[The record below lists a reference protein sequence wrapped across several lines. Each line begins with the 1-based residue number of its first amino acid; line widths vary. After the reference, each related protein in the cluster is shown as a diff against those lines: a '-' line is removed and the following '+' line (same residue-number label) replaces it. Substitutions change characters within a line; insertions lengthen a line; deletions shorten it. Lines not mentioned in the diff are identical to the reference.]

1 MSSISNKESAG
12 NREIL
17 YKNLFYNAEL
27 FSRRFPELSAALG
40 LDSEIGI
47 KQFAERIP
55 ESYYLEE
62 AKLKEKD
69 KKIFTARINGKYL
82 HSKYNP
88 INEAEKN
95 ISLDFFKDKKAKSS
109 CVFCGLGLGYAQELY
124 AKKYP
129 KSSLII
135 IEPDLFVFFLF
146 LQSRPLDDFF
156 MHENLILLLGLY
168 PKDVLDFF
176 ESKSFFDIPI
186 FKIQSL
192 IDVSSSWFSE
202 FEALK
207 KRRNEKTNLNKN
219 TLKKFGKL
227 WLKNFLKNMKQTE
240 GLLGINKIE
249 NIFASCP
256 ALIIAAGPGLDSTI
270 NLVKENED
278 KFIIIAADTA
288 VRACHRHGLK
298 PDFILL
304 MDAQYWNYFH
314 LADLDISDSILITES
329 SVYPAVFR
337 LKTKAKFLCTS
348 MFPLA
353 QYIEKLIGEKGKL
366 VTGGSVA
373 TACWDFARILG
384 CHEIIFAGLDLAFPD
399 FQTHFKGSRFEEDV
413 NAFSN
418 RFFPSETASHLS
430 LYSASPQLKEG
441 YEGKVLSDKR
451 MQMYAWWFES
461 KIAEFPDI
469 KTYNLLPRGL
479 KIPNMPALSMEE
491 FLIKAKASPLSK
503 KIKIEKMSALPN
515 LSSKKEDSL
524 GQASPNLSSAL
535 KELSGDLEKTMK
547 FAKEGMDIC
556 RNLLDSLKTGKPLED
571 SIINKSMENLNLI
584 DEKIKTDKTNTII
597 GFDLLLDE
605 DENKPL
611 KSESFTSVYEEN
623 FLIYKKI
630 YETCAL
636 IYPLKI
642 KR

>member
-1 MSSISNKESAG
+1 M
-12 NREIL
+12 
-17 YKNLFYNAEL
+17 
-27 FSRRFPELSAALG
+27 
-40 LDSEIGI
+40 
-47 KQFAERIP
+47 
-55 ESYYLEE
+55 
-62 AKLKEKD
+62 
-69 KKIFTARINGKYL
+69 
-82 HSKYNP
+82 
-88 INEAEKN
+88 
-95 ISLDFFKDKKAKSS
+95 
-109 CVFCGLGLGYAQELY
+109 GYAQELY

-186 FKIQSL
+186 FKIHSL
-192 IDVSSSWFSE
+192 IDVSASWFSE

-227 WLKNFLKNMKQTE
+227 WLKNFLKNKTQVE
-240 GLLGINKIE
+240 NLPGILHLKNL
-249 NIFASCP
+249 FYSYPCM
-256 ALIIAAGPGLDSTI
+256 IIAAGPGLDDTI

-288 VRACHRHGLK
+288 VRDCHRHCLK

-304 MDAQYWNYFH
+304 MDAQYWNYLH

-337 LKTKAKFLCTS
+337 LKTRAKFLCTS

-353 QYIEKLIGEKGKL
+353 QYIENLIGEKGKL

-384 CHEIIFAGLDLAFPD
+384 CPEIIFAGLDLAFSD

-451 MQMYAWWFES
+451 MEMYAWWFES

-469 KTYNLLPRGL
+469 KTYKLLPRGL
-479 KIPNMPALSMEE
+479 KIPNMPALSKEG
-491 FLIKAKASPLSK
+491 FLLKADNSSYSA
-503 KIKIEKMSALPN
+503 KIKKEKLNALCFLKNTNRFKENKRSLDSAM
-515 LSSKKEDSL
+515 
-524 GQASPNLSSAL
+524 
-535 KELSGDLEKTMK
+535 KELKADMETTKNIS
-547 FAKEGMDIC
+547 KEAMNIC
-556 RNLLDSLKTGKPLED
+556 ETILSLLKSKNHIEEDFFKD
-571 SIINKSMENLNLI
+571 SIKKLNLI
-584 DEKIKTDKTNTII
+584 DEKIKTDKTNAII
-597 GFDLLLDE
+597 GFDLLLRE
-605 DENKPL
+605 DSGK
-611 KSESFTSVYEEN
+611 ESGPNAKQPISVYEEN
-623 FLIYKKI
+623 LLLYKKI
-630 YETCAL
+630 YEVCSAL
-636 IYPLKI
+636 TGFNF
-642 KR
+642 

>member
-1 MSSISNKESAG
+1 MSSISNKESTD

-27 FSRRFPELSAALG
+27 FSCRFPELSAALG

-47 KQFAERIP
+47 KQFAERISK
-55 ESYYLEE
+55 SYYLEE
-62 AKLKEKD
+62 TKLKEKD
-69 KKIFTARINGKYL
+69 KKIFTACINGKYI

-88 INEAEKN
+88 ISEAEKN
-95 ISLDFFKDKKAKSS
+95 ISLDFFEDKKAKSS
-109 CVFCGLGLGYAQELY
+109 CVFYGLGLGYTQELY

-192 IDVSSSWFSE
+192 IDVSASWFSE

-227 WLKNFLKNMKQTE
+227 WLKNFLKNMEQTE
-240 GLLGINKIE
+240 GLFGINKIE

-256 ALIIAAGPGLDSTI
+256 ALIIAAGPGLDDTI

-288 VRACHRHGLK
+288 VRACHRHGLR

-304 MDAQYWNYFH
+304 MDAQYWNYLH

-337 LKTKAKFLCTS
+337 LKTRAKFLCTS

-353 QYIEKLIGEKGKL
+353 QYIENLIGEKGKL

-373 TACWDFARILG
+373 TACWDFARLLG
-384 CHEIIFAGLDLAFPD
+384 CPEIIFAGLDLAFPD

-451 MQMYAWWFES
+451 MEMYAWWFES

-469 KTYNLLPRGL
+469 KTYKLLPRGL
-479 KIPNMPALSMEE
+479 KIPNMPALSKEE
-491 FLIKAKASPLSK
+491 FLLKADNSSYSA
-503 KIKIEKMSALPN
+503 KIKKEKLNALCFLKN
-515 LSSKKEDSL
+515 TNRFKENKRSLDSVM
-524 GQASPNLSSAL
+524 
-535 KELSGDLEKTMK
+535 KELKANMETTKNIS
-547 FAKEGMDIC
+547 KEAMNIC
-556 RNLLDSLKTGKPLED
+556 ETILALLKSKNHIEEDFFKD
-571 SIINKSMENLNLI
+571 SIKKLNLI
-584 DEKIKTDKTNTII
+584 DEKIKTDKTNAII
-597 GFDLLLDE
+597 GFDLLLRE
-605 DENKPL
+605 DSGK
-611 KSESFTSVYEEN
+611 ESGPNAKQPISVYEEN
-623 FLIYKKI
+623 LLLYKKI
-630 YETCAL
+630 YEACSAL
-636 IYPLKI
+636 TGFNF
-642 KR
+642 

>member
-40 LDSEIGI
+40 LDSKIGI

-55 ESYYLEE
+55 KSYYLEE
-62 AKLKEKD
+62 TKLKEKD

-88 INEAEKN
+88 ISEAEKN
-95 ISLDFFKDKKAKSS
+95 LSLDFFEDKTAKSS
-109 CVFCGLGLGYAQELY
+109 CVFYGLGLGYAQELY

-186 FKIQSL
+186 FKIQSV

-227 WLKNFLKNMKQTE
+227 WLKNFLKNMKQAE
-240 GLLGINKIE
+240 DLLGINKIE

-256 ALIIAAGPGLDSTI
+256 ALIIAAGPGLDDTI

-288 VRACHRHGLK
+288 VRACHRHCLK

-304 MDAQYWNYFH
+304 MDAQYWNYLH

-337 LKTKAKFLCTS
+337 LKTRAKFLCTS

-353 QYIEKLIGEKGKL
+353 QYIENLIGEKGKL

-384 CHEIIFAGLDLAFPD
+384 CPEIIFAGLDLAFSD

-451 MQMYAWWFES
+451 MEMYAWWFES

-469 KTYNLLPRGL
+469 KTYKLLPRGL
-479 KIPNMPALSMEE
+479 KIPNMPALSKEG
-491 FLIKAKASPLSK
+491 FLLKADNSSYSA
-503 KIKIEKMSALPN
+503 KIKKEKLNALCFLKNTNRFKENKRSLDSAM
-515 LSSKKEDSL
+515 
-524 GQASPNLSSAL
+524 
-535 KELSGDLEKTMK
+535 KELKADMETTKNIS
-547 FAKEGMDIC
+547 KEAMNIC
-556 RNLLDSLKTGKPLED
+556 ETILSLLKSKNHIEEDFFKD
-571 SIINKSMENLNLI
+571 SIKKLNLI
-584 DEKIKTDKTNTII
+584 DEKIKTDKTNAII
-597 GFDLLLDE
+597 GFDLLLRE
-605 DENKPL
+605 DSGK
-611 KSESFTSVYEEN
+611 ESGPNAKQPISVYEEN
-623 FLIYKKI
+623 LLLYKKI
-630 YETCAL
+630 YEVCSAL
-636 IYPLKI
+636 TGFNF
-642 KR
+642 

>member
-27 FSRRFPELSAALG
+27 FSCRFPELSAALG

-47 KQFAERIP
+47 KQFAERISK
-55 ESYYLEE
+55 SYYLEE
-62 AKLKEKD
+62 TKLKEKD
-69 KKIFTARINGKYL
+69 KKIFTACINGKYI

-88 INEAEKN
+88 ISEAEKN
-95 ISLDFFKDKKAKSS
+95 ISLDFFEDKKAKSS
-109 CVFCGLGLGYAQELY
+109 CVFYGLGLGYTQELY

-176 ESKSFFDIPI
+176 ESKSFFALPI
-186 FKIQSL
+186 FKIHSL
-192 IDVSSSWFSE
+192 IDVSASWFSE

-227 WLKNFLKNMKQTE
+227 WLKNFLKNKTQVE
-240 GLLGINKIE
+240 NLPGILHLKNL
-249 NIFASCP
+249 FYSYPCM
-256 ALIIAAGPGLDSTI
+256 IIAAGPGLDDTI

-288 VRACHRHGLK
+288 VRACHRHNLK

-304 MDAQYWNYFH
+304 MDAQYWNYLH

-337 LKTKAKFLCTS
+337 LKTRAKFLCTS

-353 QYIEKLIGEKGKL
+353 QYIENLIGEKGKL

-384 CHEIIFAGLDLAFPD
+384 CPEIIFAGLDLAFSD

-451 MQMYAWWFES
+451 MEMYAWWFES

-469 KTYNLLPRGL
+469 KTYKLLPRGL
-479 KIPNMPALSMEE
+479 KIPNMPALSKEG
-491 FLIKAKASPLSK
+491 FLLKADNSSYSA
-503 KIKIEKMSALPN
+503 KIKKEKLNALCFLKNTNRFKENKRSLDSAM
-515 LSSKKEDSL
+515 
-524 GQASPNLSSAL
+524 
-535 KELSGDLEKTMK
+535 KELKADMETTKNIS
-547 FAKEGMDIC
+547 KEAMNIC
-556 RNLLDSLKTGKPLED
+556 ETILSLLKSKNHIEEDFFKD
-571 SIINKSMENLNLI
+571 SIKKLNLI
-584 DEKIKTDKTNTII
+584 DEKIKTDKTNAII
-597 GFDLLLDE
+597 GFDLLLRE
-605 DENKPL
+605 DSGK
-611 KSESFTSVYEEN
+611 ESGPNAKQPISVYEEN
-623 FLIYKKI
+623 LLLYKKI
-630 YETCAL
+630 YEVCSAL
-636 IYPLKI
+636 TGFNF
-642 KR
+642 

>member
-27 FSRRFPELSAALG
+27 FTCRFPELSAALG

-62 AKLKEKD
+62 AKLKETD

-88 INEAEKN
+88 ISEAEKN
-95 ISLDFFKDKKAKSS
+95 ISLDFFEDKKAKSS

-156 MHENLILLLGLY
+156 MHENLILL
-168 PKDVLDFF
+168 
-176 ESKSFFDIPI
+176 

-192 IDVSSSWFSE
+192 IEVSSSWFSE

-227 WLKNFLKNMKQTE
+227 WLKNFLKNMEQTE
-240 GLLGINKIE
+240 GLFGINKIE

-256 ALIIAAGPGLDSTI
+256 ALIIAAGPGLDDTI

-288 VRACHRHGLK
+288 VRACHRHCLK

-304 MDAQYWNYFH
+304 MDAQYWNYLH

-337 LKTKAKFLCTS
+337 LTTRAKFLCTS

-384 CHEIIFAGLDLAFPD
+384 CSEIIFAGLDLAFPD

-430 LYSASPQLKEG
+430 LYAASPPLKEG

-461 KIAEFPDI
+461 KIAEFPDV

-479 KIPNMPALSMEE
+479 KIPNMPAISMEE
-491 FLIKAKASPLSK
+491 FLLKAKASPLSK
-503 KIKIEKMSALPN
+503 KIKIEKMGALPD
-515 LSSKKEDSL
+515 LSSYKKEDSFS
-524 GQASPNLSSAL
+524 SPSLSSAL
-535 KELSGDLEKTMK
+535 KELSTDLEKTMK
-547 FAKEGMDIC
+547 LAKEGMDIC
-556 RNLLDSLKTGKPLED
+556 RNLLDSLKNEKPLED

-605 DENKPL
+605 DETKPL
-611 KSESFTSVYEEN
+611 KSKSFISVYEEN

>member
-27 FSRRFPELSAALG
+27 FNCRFPELSAALG

-62 AKLKEKD
+62 AKLKETD

-88 INEAEKN
+88 ISEAEKN
-95 ISLDFFKDKKAKSS
+95 ITLDFFEDKKAKSS

-176 ESKSFFDIPI
+176 ESKSFFDIPA
-186 FKIQSL
+186 FKIQPL

-202 FEALK
+202 FETLK

-227 WLKNFLKNMKQTE
+227 WLKNFLKNIKQTE

-256 ALIIAAGPGLDSTI
+256 ALIIAAGPGLDGTI

-304 MDAQYWNYFH
+304 MDAQYWNYLH

-337 LKTKAKFLCTS
+337 LKTRAKFLCTS

-353 QYIEKLIGEKGKL
+353 QYIENLIGEKGKL

-384 CHEIIFAGLDLAFPD
+384 CPEIIFAGLDLAFSD

-451 MQMYAWWFES
+451 MEMYAWWFES

-469 KTYNLLPRGL
+469 KTYKLLPRGL
-479 KIPNMPALSMEE
+479 KIPNMPALSKEG
-491 FLIKAKASPLSK
+491 FLLKADNSSYSA
-503 KIKIEKMSALPN
+503 KIKKEKLNALCFLKNTNRFKENKRSLDSAM
-515 LSSKKEDSL
+515 
-524 GQASPNLSSAL
+524 
-535 KELSGDLEKTMK
+535 KELKADMETTKNIS
-547 FAKEGMDIC
+547 KEAMNIC
-556 RNLLDSLKTGKPLED
+556 ETILSLLKSKNHIEEDFFKD
-571 SIINKSMENLNLI
+571 SIKKLNLI
-584 DEKIKTDKTNTII
+584 DEKIKTNKTNAII
-597 GFDLLLDE
+597 GFDLLLR
-605 DENKPL
+605 ENSGK
-611 KSESFTSVYEEN
+611 ESGPNAKQPISVYEEN
-623 FLIYKKI
+623 LLLYKKI
-630 YETCAL
+630 YEVCSAL
-636 IYPLKI
+636 TGFNF
-642 KR
+642 

>member
-1 MSSISNKESAG
+1 ME
-12 NREIL
+12 
-17 YKNLFYNAEL
+17 
-27 FSRRFPELSAALG
+27 
-40 LDSEIGI
+40 
-47 KQFAERIP
+47 
-55 ESYYLEE
+55 
-62 AKLKEKD
+62 
-69 KKIFTARINGKYL
+69 
-82 HSKYNP
+82 
-88 INEAEKN
+88 
-95 ISLDFFKDKKAKSS
+95 
-109 CVFCGLGLGYAQELY
+109 
-124 AKKYP
+124 
-129 KSSLII
+129 
-135 IEPDLFVFFLF
+135 
-146 LQSRPLDDFF
+146 
-156 MHENLILLLGLY
+156 
-168 PKDVLDFF
+168 
-176 ESKSFFDIPI
+176 
-186 FKIQSL
+186 
-192 IDVSSSWFSE
+192 
-202 FEALK
+202 
-207 KRRNEKTNLNKN
+207 
-219 TLKKFGKL
+219 
-227 WLKNFLKNMKQTE
+227 QTE

-256 ALIIAAGPGLDSTI
+256 ALIIAAGPGLDDTI

-304 MDAQYWNYFH
+304 MDAQYWNYLH

-384 CHEIIFAGLDLAFPD
+384 CSEIIFAGLDLAFPD

-461 KIAEFPDI
+461 KIAEFPDV

-491 FLIKAKASPLSK
+491 FLLKAKASPLSK
-503 KIKIEKMSALPN
+503 KIKIEKMGALPN
-515 LSSKKEDSL
+515 LSSYKKEGSFSSPSL
-524 GQASPNLSSAL
+524 STAL
-535 KELSGDLEKTMK
+535 KELSTDLEKTMK
-547 FAKEGMDIC
+547 LAKEGMDIC
-556 RNLLDSLKTGKPLED
+556 LNLLDSLKTGKPLED
-571 SIINKSMENLNLI
+571 SIIKKSMENLNLI

-605 DENKPL
+605 DETKPL
-611 KSESFTSVYEEN
+611 KSKSFTSVYEEN

>member
-40 LDSEIGI
+40 LDSKIGI

-55 ESYYLEE
+55 KSYYLEE
-62 AKLKEKD
+62 TKLKEKD

-88 INEAEKN
+88 ISEAEKN
-95 ISLDFFKDKKAKSS
+95 LSLDFFEDKTAKSS

-186 FKIQSL
+186 FKIHSL
-192 IDVSSSWFSE
+192 IDVSASWFSE

-227 WLKNFLKNMKQTE
+227 WLKNFLKNKTQVE
-240 GLLGINKIE
+240 NLPGILHLKNL
-249 NIFASCP
+249 FYSYPCM
-256 ALIIAAGPGLDSTI
+256 IIAAGPGLDDTI

-278 KFIIIAADTA
+278 KFIIITADTA
-288 VRACHRHGLK
+288 VRACHRHCLK

-304 MDAQYWNYFH
+304 MDAQYWNYLH

-337 LKTKAKFLCTS
+337 LKTRAKFLCTS

-353 QYIEKLIGEKGKL
+353 QYIENLIGEKGKL

-384 CHEIIFAGLDLAFPD
+384 CPEIIFAGLDLAFSD

-451 MQMYAWWFES
+451 MEMYAWWFES

-469 KTYNLLPRGL
+469 KTYKLLPRGL
-479 KIPNMPALSMEE
+479 KIPNMPALSKEG
-491 FLIKAKASPLSK
+491 FLLKADNSSYSA
-503 KIKIEKMSALPN
+503 KIKKEKLNALCFLKNTNRFKENKRSLDSAM
-515 LSSKKEDSL
+515 
-524 GQASPNLSSAL
+524 
-535 KELSGDLEKTMK
+535 KELKADMETTKNIS
-547 FAKEGMDIC
+547 KEAMNIC
-556 RNLLDSLKTGKPLED
+556 ETILSLLKSKNHIEEDFFKD
-571 SIINKSMENLNLI
+571 SIKKLNLI
-584 DEKIKTDKTNTII
+584 DEKIKTDKTNAII
-597 GFDLLLDE
+597 GFDLLLRE
-605 DENKPL
+605 DSGK
-611 KSESFTSVYEEN
+611 ESGPNAKQPISVYEEN
-623 FLIYKKI
+623 LLLYKKI
-630 YETCAL
+630 YEVCSAL
-636 IYPLKI
+636 TGFNF
-642 KR
+642 

>member
-40 LDSEIGI
+40 LDSKIGI

-55 ESYYLEE
+55 KSYYLEE
-62 AKLKEKD
+62 TKLKEKD

-88 INEAEKN
+88 ISEAEKN
-95 ISLDFFKDKKAKSS
+95 LSLDFFEDKTAKSS
-109 CVFCGLGLGYAQELY
+109 CVFYGLGLGYAQELY

-186 FKIQSL
+186 FKIHSL
-192 IDVSSSWFSE
+192 IDVSASWFSE

-227 WLKNFLKNMKQTE
+227 WLKNFLKNKTQVE
-240 GLLGINKIE
+240 NLPGILHLKNL
-249 NIFASCP
+249 FYSYPCM
-256 ALIIAAGPGLDSTI
+256 IIAAGPGLDDTI

-278 KFIIIAADTA
+278 KFIIITADTA

-304 MDAQYWNYFH
+304 MDAQYWNYLH

-337 LKTKAKFLCTS
+337 LKTRAKFLCTS

-353 QYIEKLIGEKGKL
+353 QYIENLIGEKGKL

-384 CHEIIFAGLDLAFPD
+384 CPEIIFAGLDLAFSD

-451 MQMYAWWFES
+451 MEMYAWWFES

-469 KTYNLLPRGL
+469 KTYKLLPRGL
-479 KIPNMPALSMEE
+479 KIPNMPALSKEG
-491 FLIKAKASPLSK
+491 FLLKADNSSYSA
-503 KIKIEKMSALPN
+503 KIKKEKLNALCFLKNTNRFKENKRSLDSAM
-515 LSSKKEDSL
+515 
-524 GQASPNLSSAL
+524 
-535 KELSGDLEKTMK
+535 KELKADMETTKNIS
-547 FAKEGMDIC
+547 KEAMNIC
-556 RNLLDSLKTGKPLED
+556 ETILSLLKSKNHIEEDFFKD
-571 SIINKSMENLNLI
+571 SIKKLNLI
-584 DEKIKTDKTNTII
+584 DEKIKTDKTNAII
-597 GFDLLLDE
+597 GFDLLLRE
-605 DENKPL
+605 DSGK
-611 KSESFTSVYEEN
+611 ESGPNAKQPISVYEEN
-623 FLIYKKI
+623 LLLYKKI
-630 YETCAL
+630 YEVCSAL
-636 IYPLKI
+636 TGFNF
-642 KR
+642 

>member
-88 INEAEKN
+88 ISEAEKN
-95 ISLDFFKDKKAKSS
+95 ISLDFFEDKTAKSS
-109 CVFCGLGLGYAQELY
+109 CVFYGLGLGYTQELY
-124 AKKYP
+124 AKKNP

-176 ESKSFFDIPI
+176 ESKSLFDIPI

-192 IDVSSSWFSE
+192 IDVSASWFSE

-227 WLKNFLKNMKQTE
+227 WLKNFLKNKTQVE
-240 GLLGINKIE
+240 NLPGILHLKNL
-249 NIFASCP
+249 FYSYPCM
-256 ALIIAAGPGLDSTI
+256 IIAAGPGLDDTI

-304 MDAQYWNYFH
+304 MDAQYWNYLH

-353 QYIEKLIGEKGKL
+353 QYIENLIGEKGKL

-384 CHEIIFAGLDLAFPD
+384 CPEIIFAGLDLAFSD

-451 MQMYAWWFES
+451 MEMYAWWFES

-469 KTYNLLPRGL
+469 KTYKLLPRGL
-479 KIPNMPALSMEE
+479 KIPNMPALSKEE
-491 FLIKAKASPLSK
+491 FLLKADNSSYSA
-503 KIKIEKMSALPN
+503 KIKKEKLNALCFLKNTNRFKENKRSLDSAM
-515 LSSKKEDSL
+515 
-524 GQASPNLSSAL
+524 
-535 KELSGDLEKTMK
+535 KELKADMETTENIS
-547 FAKEGMDIC
+547 KEAMNIC
-556 RNLLDSLKTGKPLED
+556 ETILSLLKSKNHIEEDFFKD
-571 SIINKSMENLNLI
+571 SIKKLNLI
-584 DEKIKTDKTNTII
+584 DEKIKTDKTNAII
-597 GFDLLLDE
+597 GFDLLLRE
-605 DENKPL
+605 DSGK
-611 KSESFTSVYEEN
+611 ESGPNAKQPISVYEEN
-623 FLIYKKI
+623 LLLYKKI
-630 YETCAL
+630 YEVCSAL
-636 IYPLKI
+636 TGFNF
-642 KR
+642 

>member
-55 ESYYLEE
+55 KSYYLEE

-69 KKIFTARINGKYL
+69 KKIFTACLNGKYI

-88 INEAEKN
+88 ISEAEKN
-95 ISLDFFKDKKAKSS
+95 ISLDFFEDKKAKSS
-109 CVFCGLGLGYAQELY
+109 CVFYGLGLGYTQELY

-135 IEPDLFVFFLF
+135 IEPDLFIFFLF

-186 FKIQSL
+186 FKIHSL
-192 IDVSSSWFSE
+192 IDVSASWFSE

-227 WLKNFLKNMKQTE
+227 WLKNFLKNKTQVE
-240 GLLGINKIE
+240 NLPGILHLKNL
-249 NIFASCP
+249 FYSYPCM
-256 ALIIAAGPGLDSTI
+256 IIAAGPGLDDTI

-304 MDAQYWNYFH
+304 MDAQYWNYLH

-337 LKTKAKFLCTS
+337 LKTRAKFLCTS

-353 QYIEKLIGEKGKL
+353 QYIENLIGEKGKL

-384 CHEIIFAGLDLAFPD
+384 CPEIIFAGLDLAFSD

-451 MQMYAWWFES
+451 MEMYAWWFES

-469 KTYNLLPRGL
+469 KTYKLLPRGL
-479 KIPNMPALSMEE
+479 KIPNMPALSKEG
-491 FLIKAKASPLSK
+491 FLLKADNSSYSA
-503 KIKIEKMSALPN
+503 KIKKEKLNALCFLKNTNRFKENKRSLDSAM
-515 LSSKKEDSL
+515 
-524 GQASPNLSSAL
+524 
-535 KELSGDLEKTMK
+535 KELKADMETTKNIS
-547 FAKEGMDIC
+547 KEAMNIC
-556 RNLLDSLKTGKPLED
+556 ETILSLLKSKNHIEEDFFKD
-571 SIINKSMENLNLI
+571 SIKKLNLI
-584 DEKIKTDKTNTII
+584 DEKIKTDKTNAII
-597 GFDLLLDE
+597 GFDLLLRE
-605 DENKPL
+605 DSGK
-611 KSESFTSVYEEN
+611 ESGPNAKQPISVYEEN
-623 FLIYKKI
+623 LLLYKKI
-630 YETCAL
+630 YEVCSAL
-636 IYPLKI
+636 TGFNF
-642 KR
+642 

>member
-1 MSSISNKESAG
+1 LSSISNKESAG

-40 LDSEIGI
+40 LDSKIGI

-55 ESYYLEE
+55 KSYYLEE
-62 AKLKEKD
+62 TKLKEKD

-88 INEAEKN
+88 ISEAEKN
-95 ISLDFFKDKKAKSS
+95 LSLDFFEDKTAKSS
-109 CVFCGLGLGYAQELY
+109 CVFYGLGLGYAQELY

-186 FKIQSL
+186 FKIHSL
-192 IDVSSSWFSE
+192 IDVSASWFSE

-227 WLKNFLKNMKQTE
+227 WLKNFLKNKTQVE
-240 GLLGINKIE
+240 NLPGILHLKNL
-249 NIFASCP
+249 FYSYPCM
-256 ALIIAAGPGLDSTI
+256 IIAAGPGLDDTI

-278 KFIIIAADTA
+278 KFIIITADTA

-304 MDAQYWNYFH
+304 MDAQYWNYLH

-337 LKTKAKFLCTS
+337 LKTRAKFLCTS

-353 QYIEKLIGEKGKL
+353 QYIENLIGEKGKL

-384 CHEIIFAGLDLAFPD
+384 CPEIIFAGLDLAFSD

-451 MQMYAWWFES
+451 MEMYAWWFES

-469 KTYNLLPRGL
+469 KTYKLLPRGL
-479 KIPNMPALSMEE
+479 KIPNMPALSKEG
-491 FLIKAKASPLSK
+491 FLLKADNSSYSA
-503 KIKIEKMSALPN
+503 KIKKEKLNALCFLKNTNRFKENKRSLDSAM
-515 LSSKKEDSL
+515 
-524 GQASPNLSSAL
+524 
-535 KELSGDLEKTMK
+535 KELKADMETTKNIS
-547 FAKEGMDIC
+547 KEAMNIC
-556 RNLLDSLKTGKPLED
+556 ETILSLLKSKNHIEEDFFKD
-571 SIINKSMENLNLI
+571 SIKKLNLI
-584 DEKIKTDKTNTII
+584 DEKIKTDKTNAII
-597 GFDLLLDE
+597 GFDLLLRE
-605 DENKPL
+605 DSGK
-611 KSESFTSVYEEN
+611 ESGPNAKQPISVYEEN
-623 FLIYKKI
+623 LLLYKKI
-630 YETCAL
+630 YEVCSAL
-636 IYPLKI
+636 TGFNF
-642 KR
+642 

>member
-1 MSSISNKESAG
+1 MSSISNKE
-12 NREIL
+12 
-17 YKNLFYNAEL
+17 NLIYNAKL
-27 FSRRFPELSAALG
+27 FFKRFPELCTALG
-40 LDSEIGI
+40 LDSETGI
-47 KQFAERIP
+47 KKFAEKIP
-55 ESYYLEE
+55 ETYTLEE

-69 KKIFTARINGKYL
+69 KKIFTARINGKYI

-88 INEAEKN
+88 ISEAEKN
-95 ISLDFFKDKKAKSS
+95 ISLDFFEDKKTKSS
-109 CVFCGLGLGYAQELY
+109 CVFYGLGLGYTQELY
-124 AKKYP
+124 AKSNP

-156 MHENLILLLGLY
+156 MHENLMLLLGLY
-168 PKDVLDFF
+168 PKDILDFF
-176 ESKSFFDIPI
+176 ESKSFFDIPV

-192 IDVSSSWFSE
+192 IDVSPSWFSE
-202 FEALK
+202 LEALK

-227 WLKNFLKNMKQTE
+227 WLKNFFKNISRTE
-240 GLLGINKIE
+240 SLLGINKIE
-249 NIFASCP
+249 NIFSSYP
-256 ALIIAAGPGLDSTI
+256 ALIIAAGPGLDKTI
-270 NLVKENED
+270 NLIKENED

-288 VRACHRHGLK
+288 VRACHRQGLK

-304 MDAQYWNYFH
+304 MDAQYWNYLH

-337 LKTKAKFLCTS
+337 LKAAAEFLCTS

-353 QYIEKLIGEKGKL
+353 QYIENAIGEKGKL

-384 CHEIIFAGLDLAFPD
+384 CSEIIFAGLDLAFPD
-399 FQTHFKGSRFEEDV
+399 FQTHFKGSRFEEDL
-413 NAFSN
+413 NSFSN

-461 KIAEFPDI
+461 KIAEFPDV

-479 KIPNMPALSMEE
+479 KIPNMPAINMED

-503 KIKIEKMSALPN
+503 KIKIDKMKALIN
-515 LSSKKEDSL
+515 LTSKKEDSRTS
-524 GQASPNLSSAL
+524 ASLSSAL
-535 KELSGDLEKTMK
+535 KELSSDLERTMNL
-547 FAKEGMDIC
+547 AKEGMDIC
-556 RNLLDSLKTGKPLED
+556 RNILDSLQAGKPLED
-571 SIINKSMENLNLI
+571 SVISKSMESLNLI

-605 DENKPL
+605 DENKPIDG
-611 KSESFTSVYEEN
+611 KSFTSVYEEN
-623 FLIYKKI
+623 FFIYKKI

>member
-27 FSRRFPELSAALG
+27 FSCRFPELSAALG

-62 AKLKEKD
+62 TKLKEKD
-69 KKIFTARINGKYL
+69 KKIFTACINGKYL

-88 INEAEKN
+88 ISEAEKN
-95 ISLDFFKDKKAKSS
+95 ISLDFFEDKKAKSS
-109 CVFCGLGLGYAQELY
+109 CVFYGLGLGYTQELY

-176 ESKSFFDIPI
+176 ESKSFFALPI
-186 FKIQSL
+186 FKIHSL
-192 IDVSSSWFSE
+192 IDVSASWFSE

-227 WLKNFLKNMKQTE
+227 WLKNFLKNKTQVE
-240 GLLGINKIE
+240 NLPGILHLKNL
-249 NIFASCP
+249 FYSYPCM
-256 ALIIAAGPGLDSTI
+256 IIAAGPGLDDTI

-288 VRACHRHGLK
+288 VRACHRHNLK

-304 MDAQYWNYFH
+304 MDAQYWNYLH
-314 LADLDISDSILITES
+314 LADLDISDSVLITES
-329 SVYPAVFR
+329 SVYPAIFR

-353 QYIEKLIGEKGKL
+353 QYIENLIGEKGKL

-373 TACWDFARILG
+373 TACWDFARLLG
-384 CHEIIFAGLDLAFPD
+384 CSEIIFAGLDLAFPD

-451 MQMYAWWFES
+451 MEMYAWWFES

-469 KTYNLLPRGL
+469 KTYKLLPRGL
-479 KIPNMPALSMEE
+479 KIPNMPALSKEE
-491 FLIKAKASPLSK
+491 FLLKADNSFYSA
-503 KIKIEKMSALPN
+503 KIKKEKLNALCFLKN
-515 LSSKKEDSL
+515 TNRFKENKRSLDSVM
-524 GQASPNLSSAL
+524 
-535 KELSGDLEKTMK
+535 KELKADMETTKNIS
-547 FAKEGMDIC
+547 KEAMNIC
-556 RNLLDSLKTGKPLED
+556 ETILSLLKSKNHIEEDFFKD
-571 SIINKSMENLNLI
+571 SIKKLNLI
-584 DEKIKTDKTNTII
+584 DEKIKTDRTNTII
-597 GFDLLLDE
+597 GFDLLLRE
-605 DENKPL
+605 DSGK
-611 KSESFTSVYEEN
+611 ESGPNTKQPISVYEEN
-623 FLIYKKI
+623 LLLYKKI
-630 YETCAL
+630 YEVCSAL
-636 IYPLKI
+636 TGFNF
-642 KR
+642 

>member
-27 FSRRFPELSAALG
+27 FTRRFPELSAALG

-47 KQFAERIP
+47 KQFAERISK
-55 ESYYLEE
+55 SYYLEE
-62 AKLKEKD
+62 TKLKEKD
-69 KKIFTARINGKYL
+69 KKIFTACINGKYI

-88 INEAEKN
+88 ISEAEKN
-95 ISLDFFKDKKAKSS
+95 ISLDFFEDKKAKSS
-109 CVFCGLGLGYAQELY
+109 CVFYGLGLGYTQELY

-176 ESKSFFDIPI
+176 ESKSFFALPI
-186 FKIQSL
+186 FKIHSL
-192 IDVSSSWFSE
+192 IDVSASWFSE

-227 WLKNFLKNMKQTE
+227 WLKNFLKNKTQVE
-240 GLLGINKIE
+240 NLPGILHLKNL
-249 NIFASCP
+249 FYSYPCM
-256 ALIIAAGPGLDSTI
+256 IIAAGPGLDDTI

-304 MDAQYWNYFH
+304 MDAQYWNYLH

-353 QYIEKLIGEKGKL
+353 QYIENLIGEKGKL

-384 CHEIIFAGLDLAFPD
+384 CPEIIFAGLDLAFSD

-451 MQMYAWWFES
+451 MEMYAWWFES

-469 KTYNLLPRGL
+469 KTYKLLPRGL
-479 KIPNMPALSMEE
+479 KIPNMPALSKEGFLLKADNSSYSAKIKKEKLNALCFLKNTNRFKENKRSLDSAMKELKADMETTE
-491 FLIKAKASPLSK
+491 NISKEAMNICETILSLLKSK
-503 KIKIEKMSALPN
+503 KHIE
-515 LSSKKEDSL
+515 EDFF
-524 GQASPNLSSAL
+524 
-535 KELSGDLEKTMK
+535 K
-547 FAKEGMDIC
+547 
-556 RNLLDSLKTGKPLED
+556 D
-571 SIINKSMENLNLI
+571 SIKKLNLI
-584 DEKIKTDKTNTII
+584 DEKIKTDKTNAII
-597 GFDLLLDE
+597 GFDLLLRE
-605 DENKPL
+605 DSGK
-611 KSESFTSVYEEN
+611 ESGPNAKQPISVYEEN
-623 FLIYKKI
+623 LLLYKKI
-630 YETCAL
+630 YEVCSAL
-636 IYPLKI
+636 TGFNF
-642 KR
+642 

>member
-40 LDSEIGI
+40 LDSKIGI

-55 ESYYLEE
+55 KSYYLEE
-62 AKLKEKD
+62 TKLKEKD

-88 INEAEKN
+88 ISEAEKN
-95 ISLDFFKDKKAKSS
+95 LSLDFFEDKTAKSS
-109 CVFCGLGLGYAQELY
+109 CVFYGLGLGYAQELY

-186 FKIQSL
+186 FKIHSL
-192 IDVSSSWFSE
+192 IDVSASWFSE

-227 WLKNFLKNMKQTE
+227 WLKNFLKNKTQVE
-240 GLLGINKIE
+240 NLPGILHLKNL
-249 NIFASCP
+249 FYSYPCM
-256 ALIIAAGPGLDSTI
+256 IIAAGPGLDDTI

-278 KFIIIAADTA
+278 KFIIITADTA

-304 MDAQYWNYFH
+304 MDAQYWNYLH

-337 LKTKAKFLCTS
+337 LKTRAKFLCTS

-353 QYIEKLIGEKGKL
+353 QYIENLIGEKGKL

-384 CHEIIFAGLDLAFPD
+384 CPEIIFAGLDLAFSD

-451 MQMYAWWFES
+451 MEMYAWWFES

-469 KTYNLLPRGL
+469 KTYKLLPRGL
-479 KIPNMPALSMEE
+479 KIPNMPALSKEG
-491 FLIKAKASPLSK
+491 FLLKADNSSYSA
-503 KIKIEKMSALPN
+503 KIKKEKLNALCFLKNTNRFKENKRSLDSAM
-515 LSSKKEDSL
+515 
-524 GQASPNLSSAL
+524 
-535 KELSGDLEKTMK
+535 KELKADMETTKNIS
-547 FAKEGMDIC
+547 KEAMNIC
-556 RNLLDSLKTGKPLED
+556 ETILSLLKSKNHIEEDFFKD
-571 SIINKSMENLNLI
+571 SIKKLNLI
-584 DEKIKTDKTNTII
+584 DEKIKTNKTNAII
-597 GFDLLLDE
+597 GFDLLLR
-605 DENKPL
+605 ENSGK
-611 KSESFTSVYEEN
+611 ESGPNAKQPISVYEEN
-623 FLIYKKI
+623 LLLYKKI
-630 YETCAL
+630 YEVCSAL
-636 IYPLKI
+636 TGFNF
-642 KR
+642 

>member
-1 MSSISNKESAG
+1 MSSLLNKENAG

-17 YKNLFYNAEL
+17 YKNLFHNAEL

-88 INEAEKN
+88 ISEAEKN
-95 ISLDFFKDKKAKSS
+95 ISIDFFKDKKAKSS
-109 CVFCGLGLGYAQELY
+109 CVFYGLGLGYTQELY
-124 AKKYP
+124 AKKNP

-176 ESKSFFDIPI
+176 ESKSFFDIPA
-186 FKIQSL
+186 FKIQPL
-192 IDVSSSWFSE
+192 IDVSSSWFFE

-227 WLKNFLKNMKQTE
+227 WLKNFFKNKTQVENLPGILHLKN
-240 GLLGINKIE
+240 LFN
-249 NIFASCP
+249 SYPCV
-256 ALIIAAGPGLDSTI
+256 IIAAGPGLDNTI

-278 KFIIIAADTA
+278 KFIIISADTA
-288 VRACHRHGLK
+288 VRACLRRGIN

-304 MDAQYWNYFH
+304 MDAQYWNYLH

-337 LKTKAKFLCTS
+337 LKTRAKFLCTS

-353 QYIEKLIGEKGKL
+353 QYIEKAIDEKGKL

-384 CHEIIFAGLDLAFPD
+384 CPEIIFAGLDLAFPD

-441 YEGKVLSDKR
+441 YIGKVLSDKR
-451 MQMYAWWFES
+451 MEMYAWWFES
-461 KIAEFPDI
+461 KIAEFPSV
-469 KTYNLLPRGL
+469 KTYNLLPQGL
-479 KIPNMPALSMEE
+479 KIPNMPPLSVEE
-491 FLIKAKASPLSK
+491 FLIKAKASLLSK
-503 KIKIEKMSALPN
+503 KIKIEKISPLSN
-515 LSSKKEDSL
+515 LFSHKEDSFSS
-524 GQASPNLSSAL
+524 QSLSAAL
-535 KELSGDLEKTMK
+535 KELSLDLDKTMK
-547 FAKEGMDIC
+547 LARDGMDIC
-556 RNLLDSLKTGKPLED
+556 RNILSPLKNGKPLED
-571 SIINKSMENLNLI
+571 SIINKSIENLNLI
-584 DEKIKTDKTNTII
+584 DEKIRTNKTNVII

-605 DENKPL
+605 DLNKPPQS
-611 KSESFTSVYEEN
+611 KSFTSVYEEN
-623 FLIYKKI
+623 FLIYKNI
-630 YETCAL
+630 YEACAISISFIL
-636 IYPLKI
+636 
-642 KR
+642 

>member
-27 FSRRFPELSAALG
+27 FTRRFPELSAALG

-47 KQFAERIP
+47 KQFAERISK
-55 ESYYLEE
+55 SYYLEE
-62 AKLKEKD
+62 TKLKGKD
-69 KKIFTARINGKYL
+69 KKIFTACINGKYI

-88 INEAEKN
+88 ISEAEKN
-95 ISLDFFKDKKAKSS
+95 ISLDFFEDKKAKSS
-109 CVFCGLGLGYAQELY
+109 CVFYGLGLGYTQELY

-176 ESKSFFDIPI
+176 ESKSFFALPI
-186 FKIQSL
+186 FKIHSL
-192 IDVSSSWFSE
+192 IDVSASWFSE

-227 WLKNFLKNMKQTE
+227 WLKNFLKNKTQVE
-240 GLLGINKIE
+240 NLPGILHLKNL
-249 NIFASCP
+249 FYSYPCM
-256 ALIIAAGPGLDSTI
+256 IIAAGPGLDDTI

-304 MDAQYWNYFH
+304 MDAQYWNYLH

-353 QYIEKLIGEKGKL
+353 QYIENLIGEKGKL

-384 CHEIIFAGLDLAFPD
+384 CPEIIFAGLDLAFSD

-451 MQMYAWWFES
+451 MEMYAWWFES

-469 KTYNLLPRGL
+469 KTYKLLPRGL
-479 KIPNMPALSMEE
+479 KIPNMPALSKEGFLLKADNSSYSAKIKKEKLNALCFLKNTNRFKENKRSLDSAMKELKADMETTE
-491 FLIKAKASPLSK
+491 NISKEAMNICETILSLLKSK
-503 KIKIEKMSALPN
+503 KHIE
-515 LSSKKEDSL
+515 EDFF
-524 GQASPNLSSAL
+524 
-535 KELSGDLEKTMK
+535 K
-547 FAKEGMDIC
+547 
-556 RNLLDSLKTGKPLED
+556 D
-571 SIINKSMENLNLI
+571 SIKKLNLI
-584 DEKIKTDKTNTII
+584 DEKIKTDKTNAII
-597 GFDLLLDE
+597 GFDLLLRE
-605 DENKPL
+605 DSGK
-611 KSESFTSVYEEN
+611 ESGPNAKQPISVYEEN
-623 FLIYKKI
+623 LLLYKKI
-630 YETCAL
+630 YEVCSAL
-636 IYPLKI
+636 TGFNF
-642 KR
+642 